1 MAFDPST
8 ARPLAAVPSTSG
20 GDDFELPPLEPV
32 AARTTRFDPSTAR
45 PYSPPLSGRVKGW
58 AGAALSLAEPELAG
72 AAKLLKTPASTP
84 APEAQS
90 RRDFIE
96 ALRPHA
102 ERVGARLGIAPE
114 YLIAQAAQ
122 ETGWGKHVPG
132 NNLFGIKGRY
142 RGQGRELDTTEG
154 AGTPERAVFKT
165 YPSPAEAFDDLGAT
179 LRNPRYAAALHPK
192 SVEEY
197 GNGLKA
203 GGYATDPDYARNIGD
218 RLREYRAALGQAPT
232 AGDYGR
238 VLAGS
243 AGALVPE
250 TLAGLGRMELGAERA
265 LGVRPLGR
273 DARAAVFDWLG
284 GLAKSTRDYWHSGMS
299 PAGREQLLNGELIR
313 SDTDPATGET
323 SYALGDHP
331 GQTILSGALESAP
344 GVLAMGGL
352 GKAALSG
359 LGFTAEQVAER
370 AVEHGIAPGLAGWLG
385 KVATSGAAYGGAEGL
400 ISGAQ
405 DAEQTFQD
413 FMAIPPERYTRLP
426 AFREAFLETDR
437 DLPLLERQARAWRT
451 VAERAALDV
460 GAKAGAVV
468 GLTSA
473 ATGGGMFRA
482 LEAPSRTAVGGL
494 AKNAL
499 VEAGQEAPQSGY
511 EQWAQNE
518 AKRDYIDPA
527 QSPWAGVANAA
538 ATGAAVGGLLGGV
551 TGGFTGGGTGEPA
564 RAVGDVAEQTVIQE
578 GGGQTAPGTAQAVD
592 AQSIGEGAEA
602 APQAVPET
610 PIPAPAPQPVVSAP
624 TDADYREA
632 VIAAREKWDQKLS
645 PQARQ
650 VALNRLGMT
659 GEGLADTAF
668 FELPQVVQGVL
679 VQSRLHAMGRAKQ
692 PPKAAIKPAK
702 LPKAKKTAPAPP
714 SAAPAP
720 APFDEDVPLSW
731 PTAGGGP
738 ATPAPV
744 AVPAPAQVP
753 VASTGPAARSP
764 AAKLPADLAGAKPR
778 FGYRGQGFGL
788 DFESDLDKAAYITAQ
803 ATQSKRDADYLR
815 FVQDHTGWDEPAVRA
830 HGARV
835 RERVKALA
843 KAGDSAAGPLRVV
856 AEKPASPIDQAAHT
870 AATSP
875 RNPLPEPSPAQKEAG
890 NYPKGHVR
898 AFGLDLSIENP
909 EGSERKGVDPG
920 GKPWSVRMRDHYGY
934 IKGTVGK
941 DKDPIDLF
949 IKPGTSPDPGGP
961 LFVVDQMG
969 GDGRFD
975 EHKVMAG
982 YSSRQEAERAYLR
995 NYARG
1000 WKGLGAMTEMSPDG
1014 FKSWLASGKTRRPA
1028 AEFMPEGARPGDPVP
1043 TGGSVGEAAA
1053 PEAVAG
1059 PVQDGAG
1066 GAVAAPVAG
1075 PDKAQGRTDES
1086 APPSSA
1092 AAAERPEVAGDG
1104 VEDRDTPAE
1113 SHGRVLVGTAPG
1125 DLSNT
1130 ANRDAESAPQGG
1142 GASGAGAGGDRP
1154 TPGEGRETALARLD
1168 RDIRALETLR
1178 RRVARCVAA

>member
-72 AAKLLKTPASTP
+72 AAKLLQTP
-84 APEAQS
+84 APTPSPATQS
-90 RRDFIE
+90 RRDFID

-142 RGQGRELDTTEG
+142 RGQGRELGTTEG
-154 AGTPERAVFKT
+154 AGTPDRAVFKA
-165 YPSPAEAFDDLGAT
+165 YPSLAESFDDLGAT
-179 LRNPRYAAALHPK
+179 LGNPRYAAALHPQ

-203 GGYATDPDYARNIGD
+203 GGYATDPNYARNIGD
-218 RLREYRAALGQAPT
+218 RLREYREALGQAPT

-273 DARAAVFDWLG
+273 DARAAVFNWLG
-284 GLAKSTRDYWHSGMS
+284 DLAKSTREYWQSGMS

-313 SDTDPATGET
+313 GDTDPATGET
-323 SYALGDHP
+323 SYALGGHP
-331 GQTILSGALESAP
+331 GQAILSGALESAP

-359 LGFTAEQVAER
+359 LGFTAEQVAAK

-413 FMAIPPERYTRLP
+413 FMAIPPGRYTRLP
-426 AFREAFLETDR
+426 AFRAAFLETDR
-437 DLPLLERQARAWRT
+437 DLPLLERQGRAWRM

-482 LEAPSRTAVGGL
+482 LEAPSRTAVGGM
-494 AKNAL
+494 AKNAW

-518 AKRDYIDPA
+518 AKRDYLDPN
-527 QSPWAGVANAA
+527 QSLWEGVPNAV

-551 TGGFTGGGTGEPA
+551 TGGFTGGGASEPA
-564 RAVGDVAEQTVIQE
+564 RTAGEEAGSATVRGAAPSAPE
-578 GGGQTAPGTAQAVD
+578 TAPGVDSQAV
-592 AQSIGEGAEA
+592 GGATQPVAPASA
-602 APQAVPET
+602 APG
-610 PIPAPAPQPVVSAP
+610 PVVGTAP

-632 VIAAREKWDQKLS
+632 VGAAREKWDRKLS

-650 VALNRLGMT
+650 VALDRLGIS
-659 GEGLADTAF
+659 GDGWADTAF
-668 FELPQVVQGVL
+668 FELPQEVQGIL
-679 VQSRLHAMGRAKQ
+679 VQARLRGMRQEKRQ
-692 PPKAAIKPAK
+692 PPPAAARPAK
-702 LPKAKKTAPAPP
+702 TPKAGKTAPAPP
-714 SAAPAP
+714 PTAPAP
-720 APFDEDVPLSW
+720 YDEDVPLSW
-731 PTAGGGP
+731 PTGGGGP
-738 ATPAPV
+738 STAVPGPAQAPV
-744 AVPAPAQVP
+744 AAPA
-753 VASTGPAARSP
+753 GPAAQSP
-764 AAKLPADLAGAKPR
+764 DAKLPADLAGAKPR

-803 ATQSKRDADYLR
+803 ATKSKRDADYLR
-815 FVQDHTGWDEPAVRA
+815 FVQDHTGWDGPAVRA
-830 HGARV
+830 YGASI
-835 RERVKALA
+835 RERVKAMA
-843 KAGDSAAGPLRVV
+843 KAGDPAAGALRIV
-856 AEKPASPIDQAAHT
+856 ADKPASVIDQSAHT

-875 RNPLPEPSPAQKEAG
+875 RNPLPEPSQAQKEAG

-961 LFVVDQMG
+961 LFVVDQVD

-1028 AEFMPEGARPGDPVP
+1028 AESGPEGARPDDPVP
-1043 TGGSVGEAAA
+1043 TGGSVGE
-1053 PEAVAG
+1053 PGSGRFQCSCRLAVVG
-1059 PVQDGAG
+1059 S
-1066 GAVAAPVAG
+1066 
-1075 PDKAQGRTDES
+1075 GRFW
-1086 APPSSA
+1086 
-1092 AAAERPEVAGDG
+1092 RRG
-1104 VEDRDTPAE
+1104 VNLGLGLGWR
-1113 SHGRVLVGTAPG
+1113 G
-1125 DLSNT
+1125 
-1130 ANRDAESAPQGG
+1130 
-1142 GASGAGAGGDRP
+1142 
-1154 TPGEGRETALARLD
+1154 
-1168 RDIRALETLR
+1168 
-1178 RRVARCVAA
+1178 